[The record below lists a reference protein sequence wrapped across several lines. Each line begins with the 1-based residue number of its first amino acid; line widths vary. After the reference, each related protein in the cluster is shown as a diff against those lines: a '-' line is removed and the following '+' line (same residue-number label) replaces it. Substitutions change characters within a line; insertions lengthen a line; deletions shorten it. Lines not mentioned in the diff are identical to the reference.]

1 MKVASKTNIGSRKE
15 NQDRVK
21 TAYLND
27 RTVFAIVCDGMGGEK
42 AGGLAS
48 ELAINTVFDRVI
60 SGFRD
65 DFDSNNI
72 KNLLKSAVSAANA
85 LVRGA
90 ADEDPSKEGMGTTC
104 VAAIVRDGI
113 VHMVNVGDSR
123 GYIFDNGC
131 LNQVTVDHTVVRFL
145 YDQGKIGEDEMR
157 NHPQRN
163 LITRAIGVMQSVD
176 IDYFEINIPSDGMVL
191 LCSDGLSNYCSTD
204 VISEY
209 LGKYDAED
217 CTEKLVRYVIDNKGN
232 DNITLAIIK
241 N

>member
-27 RTVFAIVCDGMGGEK
+27 STVFAIVCDGMGGEN
-42 AGGLAS
+42 AGGFAS

>member
-42 AGGLAS
+42 AGGFAS

-104 VAAIVRDGI
+104 VAAIVRDCI

-145 YDQGKIGEDEMR
+145 YDQGKIGEEEMR

-232 DNITLAIIK
+232 DNITLAIMK